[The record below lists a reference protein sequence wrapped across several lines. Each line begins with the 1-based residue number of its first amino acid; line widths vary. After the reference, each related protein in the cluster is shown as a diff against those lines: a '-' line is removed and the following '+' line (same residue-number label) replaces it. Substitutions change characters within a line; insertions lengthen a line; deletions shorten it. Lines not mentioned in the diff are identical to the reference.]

1 MAMQPPIHA
10 THHMVASGHHLAT
23 QAGYEVLE
31 AGGNAIDAG
40 VAAGIALGVVHS
52 DLVQYAGVAPI
63 MIYLADEDRVTTFSG
78 LGWWPRAASLERF
91 VTGFEGRIPDG
102 VLRTV
107 LPAAPDAW
115 IAALGRYGTMT
126 FAEVAT
132 ASFRYAN
139 DGFSAHPPMARNL
152 AAHADEYR
160 RWDSSRDVYLPGG
173 EPPALGERFV
183 QPDLAG
189 TIRYMMDEE
198 AAAGGGRDAGLA
210 AARDAFYRGDIARAM
225 VRYHEEAGGWLTMED
240 LAEYESAEEEPVVAH
255 LGEVEVYTCGP
266 WCQGPVLAQMIGLLD
281 GIDIAALGHN
291 SQQYVHTLAEAMKL
305 CFADRERY
313 YGDPRFVD
321 VPLARLLSDGYS
333 RARRALIRPD
343 RAWPGMPPAGGED
356 ASEAAGSEPD
366 AVASP
371 VPVSPD
377 TSYCC
382 AIDQDGNCF
391 SATPSDVSWQSPV
404 IPGTGICPSSRGS
417 QSWAVPGHASSVAPG
432 KRPRLTPN
440 PAFAKIP
447 GRWAMPFGTPG
458 GDVQTQAMLQVLLNV
473 TRFGMSTQD
482 AIEAPRFA
490 TQSFPNSFEP
500 HEAFPGRLVVE
511 EGIPESVAGEL
522 AARGHDVERTGDRS
536 PGMGAVCAI
545 ELDVESGIME
555 GGADPRRMSRAMGR

>member
-1 MAMQPPIHA
+1 MAMQPPVHG
-10 THHMVASGHHLAT
+10 THHMVSSGHHLAT

-31 AGGNAIDAG
+31 AGGNAVDAG
-40 VAAGIALGVVHS
+40 VAAGIALGVVLS
-52 DLVQYAGVAPI
+52 DLVQFAGVAPI
-63 MIYLADEDRVTTFSG
+63 MIYLAEEDRVTTVSG

-107 LPAAPDAW
+107 VPAAPDAW
-115 IAALGRYGTMT
+115 IAALRRYGTMT
-126 FAEVAT
+126 FADVAT
-132 ASFRYAN
+132 ASLRYARE
-139 DGFSAHPPMARNL
+139 GFSVHPVMAGNL

-160 RWDSSRDVYLPGG
+160 RWPSNSDIYLPGG
-173 EPPALGERFV
+173 KPPGVGERFV
-183 QPDLAG
+183 QADLAG
-189 TIRYMMDEE
+189 VIGYMIDEE
-198 AAAGGGRDAGLA
+198 TAADGGREHGLG
-210 AARDAFYRGDIARAM
+210 AARDAFYRGDVARAM

-240 LAEYESAEEEPVVAH
+240 LAGYESAVEEPVVAR
-255 LGEVEVYTCGP
+255 LGDIEVFTCGP
-266 WCQGPVLAQMIGLLD
+266 WCQGPVLAQMVSLLD
-281 GIDIAALGHN
+281 GIDISVLGHN
-291 SQQYVHTLAEAMKL
+291 TVQYVHTVTEAMKL

-321 VPLARLLSDGYS
+321 VPLASLLSPEYS
-333 RARRALIRPD
+333 RERLGLIRSD
-343 RAWPGMPPAGGED
+343 RAWPGMPPAGDDDSSPADDPVAE
-356 ASEAAGSEPD
+356 

-382 AIDQDGNCF
+382 AIDRHGNCF

-404 IPGTGICPSSRGS
+404 IPGTGLCPSSRGS
-417 QSWAVPGHASSVAPG
+417 QSWAVPGHASCVAPG

-440 PAFAKIP
+440 PAFARVR
-447 GRWAMPFGTPG
+447 GRWTMPFGTPG

-482 AIEAPRFA
+482 AVEAPRFS

-500 HEAFPGRLVVE
+500 HEEFPGRLVVE
-511 EGIPESVAGEL
+511 DAIPDTVSREL
-522 AARGHDVERTGDRS
+522 AARGHDVERVADRS
-536 PGMGAVCAI
+536 IRMGAVCAI
-545 ELDVESGIME
+545 ERDVESGIME